1 MTLLE
6 KIRNEIRAALDRRSA
21 LQVTIDEITD
31 GVSARADGSGLTEDE
46 TARFNEARASITAID
61 AVETPPLVAREAEL
75 VKDEEARAAADALA
89 TRIGGPAA
97 ARPAAIVRGIVE
109 PDLYRSGGEHSFT
122 VDMFRS
128 QVQHNPQASERLARH
143 NAHEHETRDL
153 NVAAAG
159 ALIPPQFLLDLFAPL
174 ARAGRP
180 FSNAVRSVP
189 LPSEGTVFNIPRGTT
204 GTSVGVQAAESDAV
218 SETDFDETTLAV
230 SLRTLAGA
238 QDVSR
243 QALERGQNMDTIV
256 FADLA
261 GAYAVTLNVA
271 NITAALA
278 TGSIEAVTYTDA
290 TPTLS
295 ELYPKLAD
303 AVQRVNSLR
312 FMPATAI
319 FMHPRR
325 WGWCTS
331 QVDTTGRPLVSTI
344 APLNPVGVGVAA
356 EYGQVVGQILGVPVI
371 TDASIPTNLGAGVN
385 EDIIIVAR
393 ADDTLLLE
401 ENGGSPTDL
410 RFEAGQ
416 AKKLVVEL
424 VAYGYS
430 AFTAG
435 RYPKS
440 IATIGGT
447 GLVTPAF

>member
-6 KIRNEIRAALDRRSA
+6 QIRNEIRAALDRRQA
-21 LQVTIDEITD
+21 LQGTIDEIAD

-46 TARFNEARASITAID
+46 TTRFNEARASITAID
-61 AVETPPLVAREAEL
+61 TVETPPLVAREAEL
-75 VKDEEARAAADALA
+75 AAAEEARAAADALA
-89 TRIGGPAA
+89 NRIGGPAA
-97 ARPAAIVRGIVE
+97 GRPAAAVRGVVE
-109 PDLYRSGGEHSFT
+109 PDLYRQGGEHSFT
-122 VDMFRS
+122 VDLFRS
-128 QVQHNPQASERLARH
+128 QLQHNPEATERLARH
-143 NAHEHETRDL
+143 NAHELEARDV

-159 ALIPPQFLLDLFAPL
+159 ALIPPQFLLDMFAPL

-180 FSNAVRSVP
+180 FSNAVRLLP
-189 LPSEGTVFNIPRGTT
+189 LPTEGTTFNIPRGTT
-204 GTSVGVQAAESDAV
+204 GTSVATQVNESDAG

-243 QALERGQNMDTIV
+243 QALERGQNVDAIV

-261 GAYAVTLNVA
+261 GAYAVALDVA

-278 TGSIEAVTYTDA
+278 TGSIEVVSYTDA
-290 TPTLS
+290 SPTLP
-295 ELYPKLAD
+295 ELHPKIAD
-303 AVQRVNSLR
+303 AVQRVNSNR

-325 WGWCTS
+325 WGWCTA
-331 QVDTTGRPLVSTI
+331 QVDSTGRPLVSI
-344 APLNPVGVGVAA
+344 VAPMNPVGVGVAA
-356 EYGQVVGQILGVPVI
+356 EYGQVVGSILGLPVI
-371 TDASIPTNLGAGVN
+371 TDANIPTNLGAGTN

-393 ADDTLLLE
+393 ADDALLFE
-401 ENGGSPTDL
+401 ENGGTPTDL

-435 RYPKS
+435 RYPKA
-440 IATIGGT
+440 IATVGGT
-447 GLVTPAF
+447 GLVTPTF